1 MFFRNSRMKA
11 TGAVAVGI
19 LAAGCA
25 VAQEQPA
32 PPAQDS
38 QSQGYPAQSPPY
50 PSQTE
55 NNGGWAP
62 VGQNPNTQG
71 QPQGPYAQ
79 GGAYGAPAPPQ
90 NGPYAPAGQQGA
102 PYNGGGQY
110 GPGSSQQA
118 PPPIP
123 SQLSIPGGTFL
134 TVRVNQF
141 LSSDRNQAGDGF
153 SASLMAPLVVNGI
166 VIAEPGETLAGRVT
180 EAQKAGRVQGTSRL
194 RVQMTELTLVDGQQ
208 IPLQTQFVSRNGS
221 TSVGRDAGAIA
232 GTTGL
237 GAAIGAAAGSG
248 PGAAIGAGAGAVVGT
263 VGVLLT
269 RGQATVIYPEQTLT
283 FRIEA
288 PVTIDTTRSAQ
299 AFRYVQPNE
308 YERPVYNNRPAPYA
322 GYGAPVAVAA
332 APYYYPYPYSYPYGY
347 GYAPGFSFFFGS
359 GYYRPYYY
367 GRGFSGGYGR
377 YRR

>member
-1 MFFRNSRMKA
+1 MFFRKSIKNATAAAVA
-11 TGAVAVGI
+11 TGV

-32 PPAQDS
+32 YPAQDG
-38 QSQGYPAQSPPY
+38 QSQGYPAQSPQY
-50 PSQTE
+50 PSQTD

-62 VGQNPNTQG
+62 VGQNPIPQG
-71 QPQGPYAQ
+71 QGQGPYAQ
-79 GGAYGAPAPPQ
+79 GGNSGAPMPAQ
-90 NGPYAPAGQQGA
+90 NGPYAPESRPAA

-110 GPGSSQQA
+110 GQIGPQQA
-118 PPPIP
+118 PQPVPPE
-123 SQLSIPGGTFL
+123 LSVPAGTFV
-134 TVRVNQF
+134 TIRVNQL

-153 SASLMAPLVVNGI
+153 SASLAAPLVVNG
-166 VIAEPGETLAGRVT
+166 VVVAEPGETVAGRVV

-194 RVQMTELTLVDGQQ
+194 NVQMTELTLVDGQQ
-208 IPLQTQFVSRNGS
+208 IPLQTQFVSRSGG

-237 GAAIGAAAGSG
+237 GAAIGAAAGLG
-248 PGAAIGAGAGAVVGT
+248 RGAAIGAGAGAVVGT

-269 RGQATVIYPEQTLT
+269 RGRPTVIYPEQTLT
-283 FRIEA
+283 FRIES
-288 PVTIDTTRSAQ
+288 PVTIDTSRSAQ

-308 YERPVYNNRPAPYA
+308 YERPVYNSRPAPYA
-322 GYGAPVAVAA
+322 GYGAPIAAAA
-332 APYYYPYPYSYPYGY
+332 APYYGYPYYYPYRY
-347 GYAPGFSFFFGS
+347 TPGFSFFFGP

-367 GRGFSGGYGR
+367 GRGFYGGYGR